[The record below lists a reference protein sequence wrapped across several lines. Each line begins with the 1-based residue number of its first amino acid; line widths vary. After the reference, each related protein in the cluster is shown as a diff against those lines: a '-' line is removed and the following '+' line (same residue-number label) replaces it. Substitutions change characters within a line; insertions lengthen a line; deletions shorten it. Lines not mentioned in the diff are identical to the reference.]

1 MLEDAGNLNKPYK
14 KDKCGGFIKDLDSY
28 ARKILVERRK
38 IEMQLEKA
46 IGKLNAARKKRRGFW
61 GSVLDF
67 CGGFCDAVSP
77 IFPPAKLGAKACEKG
92 LNLMEDNIEKWEHNV
107 RLLERMLEIYSNQAK
122 ASVDLVNQ
130 AWEGIKKRLH
140 FYTDKHQ
147 EFIRRLKQASD
158 AIDNEYNF
166 PTPGVLLEYDF
177 ERPAISYTPKKSVFN
192 ERLKDLREN
201 FSASL
206 YADLCADLKDKINAF
221 SYRDRAKASKERE
234 LEKNLEDL
242 TPSFRDKTNALSGDD
257 LERLAISKEK
267 ELEKDLE
274 DLMPSVLGVPSY
286 NESLTLAKN
295 RCVKN
300 CKKALEGFT
309 EKIKEPPNDSNAIN
323 EAFNHLKTELERAID
338 DERLKGLRENFA
350 SLCADL
356 EDKIHHNALS
366 NDDLERMIAFRER
379 ELEKNLEDLV
389 GASSYDENPN
399 DGLDRMAIS
408 KEKELEKSLEDLMPS
423 VLSVPSYNESLTL
436 AKNRC
441 VKNCK
446 KALEGFTEK
455 IKEIPNDSNAINE
468 AFDSLETEL
477 ERATENL
484 SQKID
489 PILERNENYT
499 QKALEYREFLE
510 SRKKGFIV
518 DEQNPYPEEVRFNEW
533 CLAEFDSVFSTI
545 VPLEDLN
552 KTACAHH
559 ALKALQAALKDN
571 DLGFDATE
579 LEQIAK
585 GFIPRGYLWHFDA
598 NVLGNVALVREE
610 LLLGVKHTKG
620 YSLWTEFLQ
629 KQN

>member
-1 MLEDAGNLNKPYK
+1 MAEWKTDTEEVKKVVGICREFKQTLQ

-28 ARKILVERRK
+28 ALKIIVERRK

-46 IGKLNAARKKRRGFW
+46 IGELNKAIKERSGFW
-61 GSVLDF
+61 GFLGELGRDFGNAVGSV
-67 CGGFCDAVSP
+67 
-77 IFPPAKLGAKACEKG
+77 IPPVKLCAELCEKG

-107 RLLERMLEIYSNQAK
+107 RLLERMLEIYSTQAK

-130 AWEGIKKRLH
+130 AWESVKKRLH

-166 PTPGVLLEYDF
+166 PTPGVLMEYDF
-177 ERPAISYTPKKSVFN
+177 ERPTFSYSPKKSVFD
-192 ERLKDLREN
+192 ECLKDLRED

-221 SYRDRAKASKERE
+221 SNKDRATTSKEHGLDLMSVDFESFSLAKKNCVKNIKEALQGFTKKIKESPNDSNAINEAFNRLKTELERAIDDERLKDLRENFASLYADLCADLKDKIHHNALSSDELDRMIAFKERE
-234 LEKNLEDL
+234 FEKSLEDL

-257 LERLAISKEK
+257 LER
-267 ELEKDLE
+267 
-274 DLMPSVLGVPSY
+274 
-286 NESLTLAKN
+286 
-295 RCVKN
+295 
-300 CKKALEGFT
+300 
-309 EKIKEPPNDSNAIN
+309 
-323 EAFNHLKTELERAID
+323 
-338 DERLKGLRENFA
+338 
-350 SLCADL
+350 
-356 EDKIHHNALS
+356 
-366 NDDLERMIAFRER
+366 
-379 ELEKNLEDLV
+379 
-389 GASSYDENPN
+389 
-399 DGLDRMAIS
+399 MAIS
-408 KEKELEKSLEDLMPS
+408 KEREFEKSLEDLMPS

-455 IKEIPNDSNAINE
+455 IKEAPNDLNAVNE
-468 AFDSLETEL
+468 AFDNLETEL
-477 ERATENL
+477 ECATESL

-489 PILERNENYT
+489 PVLERNEDYT

-510 SRKKGFIV
+510 SRKEGFIV

-533 CLAEFDSVFSTI
+533 RLAEFDSVFSAI

-571 DLGFDATE
+571 DLGFDVAE

-585 GFIPRGYLWHFDA
+585 GFILRGYLWHFDA

>member
-1 MLEDAGNLNKPYK
+1 MAEWKTDTEEVKKVVEKCREFKQTLQ

-28 ARKILVERRK
+28 ALKIIVECRKT
-38 IEMQLEKA
+38 EMQLEKA
-46 IGKLNAARKKRRGFW
+46 IGELNAARKKRRGFW

-92 LNLMEDNIEKWEHNV
+92 LNLMEDNIEKWEHNI

-122 ASVDLVNQ
+122 ASADLVNQ
-130 AWEGIKKRLH
+130 AWEGVKKRLH

-206 YADLCADLKDKINAF
+206 YADWKNKINAF
-221 SYRDRAKASKERE
+221 SHRDRAKASKERE
-234 LEKNLEDL
+234 LEKN
-242 TPSFRDKTNALSGDD
+242 
-257 LERLAISKEK
+257 
-267 ELEKDLE
+267 LE

-286 NESLTLAKN
+286 NESLTLAKKN
-295 RCVKN
+295 CVKN
-300 CKKALEGFT
+300 FKEALEGFT
-309 EKIKEPPNDSNAIN
+309 EKIK
-323 EAFNHLKTELERAID
+323 
-338 DERLKGLRENFA
+338 
-350 SLCADL
+350 
-356 EDKIHHNALS
+356 
-366 NDDLERMIAFRER
+366 
-379 ELEKNLEDLV
+379 
-389 GASSYDENPN
+389 
-399 DGLDRMAIS
+399 
-408 KEKELEKSLEDLMPS
+408 KS
-423 VLSVPSYNESLTL
+423 
-436 AKNRC
+436 
-441 VKNCK
+441 
-446 KALEGFTEK
+446 
-455 IKEIPNDSNAINE
+455 PNDSNAINE

-477 ERATENL
+477 ECATESL

-489 PILERNENYT
+489 PVLERNENYA

-510 SRKKGFIV
+510 SRKESFIV
-518 DEQNPYPEEVRFNEW
+518 DEKNPYPEEVSFNEW
-533 CLAEFDSVFSTI
+533 RLAEFDSVFSAI
-545 VPLEDLN
+545 VPLEDLD

-571 DLGFDATE
+571 DLGFDAAE

>member
-1 MLEDAGNLNKPYK
+1 MAEWKTDTEEVK
-14 KDKCGGFIKDLDSY
+14 KVVDKCRDFKRSLQKERCLGFIKDLDSY
-28 ARKILVERRK
+28 ALKIIVERRK
-38 IEMQLEKA
+38 TEMQLEKA
-46 IGKLNAARKKRRGFW
+46 IGELKKAIKKRKGFW

-67 CGGFCDAVSP
+67 GKCLFDAVGSA
-77 IFPPAKLGAKACEKG
+77 IPPFKLGAAACEKG

-107 RLLERMLEIYSNQAK
+107 RLLERMLEIYSTQAK

-130 AWEGIKKRLH
+130 AWEGVKKRLH
-140 FYTDKHQ
+140 FYADKHQ

-166 PTPGVLLEYDF
+166 PTPGVLMEYDF

-192 ERLKDLREN
+192 ELLKDLREN

-206 YADLCADLKDKINAF
+206 YADLKDNISTF
-221 SYRDRAKASKERE
+221 SHRDRATTSKEHG
-234 LEKNLEDL
+234 L
-242 TPSFRDKTNALSGDD
+242 
-257 LERLAISKEK
+257 
-267 ELEKDLE
+267 
-274 DLMPSVLGVPSY
+274 DLMS
-286 NESLTLAKN
+286 
-295 RCVKN
+295 
-300 CKKALEGFT
+300 
-309 EKIKEPPNDSNAIN
+309 
-323 EAFNHLKTELERAID
+323 
-338 DERLKGLRENFA
+338 
-350 SLCADL
+350 
-356 EDKIHHNALS
+356 
-366 NDDLERMIAFRER
+366 
-379 ELEKNLEDLV
+379 
-389 GASSYDENPN
+389 ASSYDENPN
-399 DGLDRMAIS
+399 DELDRMASS
-408 KEKELEKSLEDLMPS
+408 KEREFEKSLEDLMPS

-436 AKNRC
+436 AKKHC

-446 KALEGFTEK
+446 KVLEGFTEK
-455 IKEIPNDSNAINE
+455 IKESPNDSNAINE
-468 AFDSLETEL
+468 AFDNLETEL

-489 PILERNENYT
+489 PVLECNENYT

-510 SRKKGFIV
+510 SRKEDFIV
-518 DEQNPYPEEVRFNEW
+518 DEKNPYPDEVKFNDLR
-533 CLAEFDSVFSTI
+533 LAEFDSVFSAI

-559 ALKALQAALKDN
+559 ALKALQTALKDN

-620 YSLWTEFLQ
+620 YKLWTTFLQ
-629 KQN
+629 TQN

>member
-1 MLEDAGNLNKPYK
+1 MAEWKTDTEEVK
-14 KDKCGGFIKDLDSY
+14 KVVGKCREFKRSLQEKRCGGFIKDLDSY
-28 ARKILVERRK
+28 ALKIIVERRK

-46 IGKLNAARKKRRGFW
+46 IGKLNAARKKRSGFW

-67 CGGFCDAVSP
+67 CGGVCDAVST
-77 IFPPAKLGAKACEKG
+77 IFPPAKLGAEACEKG
-92 LNLMEDNIEKWEHNV
+92 LKLMEDNIEKWEHNV
-107 RLLERMLEIYSNQAK
+107 RLLERMLEIYSTQAK

-130 AWEGIKKRLH
+130 AWEGVKKRLH

-166 PTPGVLLEYDF
+166 PTPGVLMEYDF
-177 ERPAISYTPKKSVFN
+177 ERPTFSYNPKKSVFN
-192 ERLKDLREN
+192 ERLKDLRED
-201 FSASL
+201 FSTSL
-206 YADLCADLKDKINAF
+206 YADLKDKINAF
-221 SYRDRAKASKERE
+221 SNKDRAKASKERE
-234 LEKNLEDL
+234 LENLEDL
-242 TPSFRDKTNALSGDD
+242 MGASPYDENPNDGLDRMAS
-257 LERLAISKEK
+257 SKER
-267 ELEKDLE
+267 EFEKSLE
-274 DLMPSVLGVPSY
+274 DLIPSVLSVPSY
-286 NESLTLAKN
+286 NESLTLAKKH
-295 RCVKN
+295 CVKN

-309 EKIKEPPNDSNAIN
+309 EKIKEAPNDSNA
-323 EAFNHLKTELERAID
+323 
-338 DERLKGLRENFA
+338 
-350 SLCADL
+350 
-356 EDKIHHNALS
+356 
-366 NDDLERMIAFRER
+366 
-379 ELEKNLEDLV
+379 V
-389 GASSYDENPN
+389 
-399 DGLDRMAIS
+399 
-408 KEKELEKSLEDLMPS
+408 
-423 VLSVPSYNESLTL
+423 
-436 AKNRC
+436 
-441 VKNCK
+441 
-446 KALEGFTEK
+446 
-455 IKEIPNDSNAINE
+455 NE

-489 PILERNENYT
+489 PVLERNENYT

-510 SRKKGFIV
+510 SRKEGFIV
-518 DEQNPYPEEVRFNEW
+518 DEKNPYPEEVSFNEW
-533 CLAEFDSVFSTI
+533 RLAEFDSVFSAI

>member
-1 MLEDAGNLNKPYK
+1 MAEWKTDTEEVK
-14 KDKCGGFIKDLDSY
+14 KVVGRCREFKRSLQEEKCSPFIRDLDSY
-28 ARKILVERRK
+28 ALKIIVECRK

-46 IGKLNAARKKRRGFW
+46 IGELKVARKKRKGFW

-67 CGGFCDAVSP
+67 GKGLFDMVGSV
-77 IFPPAKLGAKACEKG
+77 IPPFKLGAEACEKG
-92 LNLMEDNIEKWEHNV
+92 LNLMEDNIERWAYNV
-107 RLLERMLEIYSNQAK
+107 RLLEQMLEIYSTQAK
-122 ASVDLVNQ
+122 ASADLVNQ
-130 AWEGIKKRLH
+130 AWEVVKKRLH

-206 YADLCADLKDKINAF
+206 YADLKDKINAF
-221 SYRDRAKASKERE
+221 SKKDRAKASKE
-234 LEKNLEDL
+234 LE
-242 TPSFRDKTNALSGDD
+242 G
-257 LERLAISKEK
+257 
-267 ELEKDLE
+267 
-274 DLMPSVLGVPSY
+274 DLMSVDF
-286 NESLTLAKN
+286 ESLTLAKKN
-295 RCVKN
+295 CVKN
-300 CKKALEGFT
+300 FKKALEGFT
-309 EKIKEPPNDSNAIN
+309 EKIK
-323 EAFNHLKTELERAID
+323 
-338 DERLKGLRENFA
+338 
-350 SLCADL
+350 
-356 EDKIHHNALS
+356 
-366 NDDLERMIAFRER
+366 
-379 ELEKNLEDLV
+379 
-389 GASSYDENPN
+389 
-399 DGLDRMAIS
+399 
-408 KEKELEKSLEDLMPS
+408 KS
-423 VLSVPSYNESLTL
+423 
-436 AKNRC
+436 
-441 VKNCK
+441 
-446 KALEGFTEK
+446 
-455 IKEIPNDSNAINE
+455 PNDSNAINE
-468 AFDSLETEL
+468 AFDNLETEL

-489 PILERNENYT
+489 PVLERNENYT

-510 SRKKGFIV
+510 IRKEDFIV
-518 DEQNPYPEEVRFNEW
+518 DEKNPYPDEVRFNALR
-533 CLAEFDSVFSTI
+533 LAEFDSIFSAI
-545 VPLEDLN
+545 APLEDLN

-571 DLGFDATE
+571 DLGFDAAE

>member
-1 MLEDAGNLNKPYK
+1 MAEWKTDTEEVK
-14 KDKCGGFIKDLDSY
+14 KVVDKCREFKRSLQEEKCSPFIKDLDSY
-28 ARKILVERRK
+28 ALKILVERRETE
-38 IEMQLEKA
+38 IQLEKA

-61 GSVLDF
+61 GFLGELGRDF
-67 CGGFCDAVSP
+67 CNAVGSV
-77 IFPPAKLGAKACEKG
+77 IPPAKLGAKACEKG

-107 RLLERMLEIYSNQAK
+107 RLLERMLEIYSTQAK

-130 AWEGIKKRLH
+130 AWEGVKKRLH

-147 EFIRRLKQASD
+147 EFIKRLKQASD

-166 PTPGVLLEYDF
+166 PTPGVLKEYDF
-177 ERPAISYTPKKSVFN
+177 ERPAISYAPKKSVFN

-206 YADLCADLKDKINAF
+206 YADLKDKIHHNALSNDELERMIAF
-221 SYRDRAKASKERE
+221 RERE
-234 LEKNLEDL
+234 FEKNLEDL

-257 LERLAISKEK
+257 LERLAISKE
-267 ELEKDLE
+267 
-274 DLMPSVLGVPSY
+274 
-286 NESLTLAKN
+286 
-295 RCVKN
+295 
-300 CKKALEGFT
+300 
-309 EKIKEPPNDSNAIN
+309 
-323 EAFNHLKTELERAID
+323 
-338 DERLKGLRENFA
+338 REF
-350 SLCADL
+350 
-356 EDKIHHNALS
+356 
-366 NDDLERMIAFRER
+366 
-379 ELEKNLEDLV
+379 
-389 GASSYDENPN
+389 
-399 DGLDRMAIS
+399 
-408 KEKELEKSLEDLMPS
+408 EKSLEDLMPS

-455 IKEIPNDSNAINE
+455 IKEAPNDSNAINE

-477 ERATENL
+477 EHATENL

-489 PILERNENYT
+489 PVLERNENYT

-510 SRKKGFIV
+510 SRKEGFIV
-518 DEQNPYPEEVRFNEW
+518 DEQNRYPEEVSFNEW
-533 CLAEFDSVFSTI
+533 RLAEFDSVFSAI

-571 DLGFDATE
+571 DLGFDAAE

-598 NVLGNVALVREE
+598 NVLGNLALVREE